1 MHAEACQIRKCELNC
16 SVAWSKISL
25 RFERPHTLSTKRSTT
40 RFSPA
45 LSNAMVSLLPS
56 IAVMF
61 VAVAE
66 LDARLDASASASIFG
81 GRHGHSPRISCPTG
95 SQHRAGQP
103 DFPGTRPVP
112 RGLSRVEGR
121 RAILPDKPQPL
132 WVRYGTTAGIVAVS
146 CAVQTAVY
154 AYAGFAGFFLL
165 IPAIFAAGIMYD
177 RGSALFATFASAAL
191 AAYLIPISEDWRHA
205 VPLILFVAAGIATAF
220 VSEGLRKVMER
231 LIEEQRAKDVLL
243 RELDHRT
250 KNNMMTMV
258 WLLRIQAR
266 ATRNPEARAALQAAS
281 ARIGHMVSQI
291 HSHLEPGSPD
301 HMVSML
307 AYLEELRRKTDE
319 MIQGRPIVLR
329 LACDGTQLPE
339 HNALPIA
346 IIVNELLTNS
356 LKHAFPDDRA
366 GTIELGLKR
375 DGEGDRHRARRR
387 HRLRRWRRRRH
398 RQPAGQPD
406 DGAAAR
412 HRGAA
417 QRQGPGCVT
426 TVRVPV

>member
-1 MHAEACQIRKCELNC
+1 M
-16 SVAWSKISL
+16 
-25 RFERPHTLSTKRSTT
+25 ER
-40 RFSPA
+40 
-45 LSNAMVSLLPS
+45 LL
-56 IAVMF
+56 
-61 VAVAE
+61 
-66 LDARLDASASASIFG
+66 
-81 GRHGHSPRISCPTG
+81 
-95 SQHRAGQP
+95 
-103 DFPGTRPVP
+103 
-112 RGLSRVEGR
+112 
-121 RAILPDKPQPL
+121 AILPDKPQPL

-165 IPAIFAAGIMYD
+165 IPAIFAAGIMFD

-205 VPLILFVAAGIATAF
+205 VPLILFVATGVATAF
-220 VSEGLRKVMER
+220 VSEGLRRVMER

-258 WLLRIQAR
+258 SLLRIQAR

-281 ARIGHMVSQI
+281 ERIGHMAQI
-291 HSHLEPGSPD
+291 HSHLEPESPD
-301 HMVSML
+301 RMVSML

-375 DGEGDRHRARRR
+375 DGDVIVTVR
-387 HRLRRWRRRRH
+387 
-398 RQPAGQPD
+398 D
-406 DGAAAR
+406 DGIGCADGAR
-412 HRGAA
+412 DGIGSRLVSQMTA
-417 QRQGPGCVT
+417 QLGGTVERRSAEPGCVT